1 MKTKFY
7 FPILILGIL
16 LLLGATKPDNTVA
29 PEKMVLI
36 KTRFGDMKVKL
47 YNETPLHR
55 DNFLKLAGQGFFNDL
70 LFHRVIKSFMIQ
82 GGDPQSKNAKPGK
95 QLGNGDLGYLVPAEF
110 NPKYFH
116 KKGALAAARTG
127 DDINP
132 EKKSSAS
139 QFYIVQGKT
148 WNNKTLDKYVEK
160 RNAQA
165 FKAEMDKRLKPK
177 LELISRLQLEGKKDS
192 ISLIN
197 SQLQAQIIKKFDLE
211 GLGYDSIQRQT
222 YNKIGGAPN
231 LDGAYTV
238 FGEVVEGLNIID
250 SIANVQTDK
259 ADRPLVDVKMSIQ
272 VIQ

>member
-16 LLLGATKPDNTVA
+16 VLFSASMPDNSTT

-36 KTRFGDMKVKL
+36 KTKFGEMKVKL
-47 YNETPLHR
+47 YNETPQHR
-55 DNFLKLAGQGFFNDL
+55 DNFLKLTKQGFFNDL
-70 LFHRVIKSFMIQ
+70 LFHRVIKGFMIQ
-82 GGDPQSKNAKPGK
+82 GGDPESKNAKPGK
-95 QLGNGDLGYLVPAEF
+95 QLGSGDLGYEIPAEF
-110 NPKYFH
+110 NSNFIH
-116 KKGALAAARTG
+116 KKGAIAAARTP
-127 DDINP
+127 DQVNP
-132 EKKSSAS
+132 QKKSSAS

-148 WNNKTLDKYVEK
+148 WNNKTLDQYVEK
-160 RNAQA
+160 RNPQA
-165 FKAEMDKRLKPK
+165 FKTEMDKLSKPK

-197 SQLQAQIIKKFDLE
+197 TALKAQAIKNLDKA
-211 GLGYDSIQRQT
+211 GLGYDSIQRQI
-222 YNKIGGAPN
+222 YNKIGGTPN

-259 ADRPLVDVKMSIQ
+259 SDRPLKDVIMSIK
-272 VIQ
+272 VIE